1 MSRRILALN
10 PWHGGSHQAFLD
22 GWVAHSRHE
31 FTVLPLPA
39 YKWKWRMR
47 HSAVTFSQQLC
58 DQVRDRASAVPQWDV
73 LFCTDM
79 LGLAEFRGLCPESV
93 RPLPSIV
100 YFHENQLTYPTQQ
113 DEERDF
119 HFAYSNMTSALAADS
134 VWFNSDY
141 HRDEFLTA
149 LGVLLRRM
157 PDFGHEESVDQIL
170 AKSEIQHPGI
180 DALADGQTAERVER
194 STERQSERPL
204 RIVWA
209 SRWEHDKNPELFF
222 AALDELAD
230 LNVPFEIS
238 VLGESFRNSPSCF
251 DAAKRKLSSQIRHW
265 GFAESRAEYLR
276 ILSESDVVV
285 STARHEFF
293 GISVLEAVAAGCRPL
308 VPHALAYPETLG
320 ANVSSFHDGTAAGI
334 ARSLADLA
342 TAHTSP
348 RTTAA
353 SSFDDAC
360 PNDACPNVERFF
372 WKTRSSE
379 LDASVDRLCKHA

>member
-1 MSRRILALN
+1 MTRRILALN

-22 GWVAHSRHE
+22 GWVTHSRHK

-47 HSAVTFSQQLC
+47 HSAVTFSQQLL
-58 DQVRDRASAVPQWDV
+58 DLHGDRASAAPQWDV

-93 RPLPSIV
+93 RQLPSIV

-119 HFAYSNMTSALAADS
+119 HFAYSNMTSALAADT

-149 LGVLLRRM
+149 LGALLRRM
-157 PDFGHEESVDQIL
+157 PDFGHEESVDQVL
-170 AKSEIQHPGI
+170 AKSEIQHPGF
-180 DALADGQTAERVER
+180 DAPSAGSTAERVER
-194 STERQSERPL
+194 PTEPLTDRPL

-222 AALDELAD
+222 AALDELSR
-230 LNVPFEIS
+230 LNVPFEVS

-251 DAAKRKLSSQIRHW
+251 DDAKGRLSSQIRHW

-308 VPHALAYPETLG
+308 VPNALAYPETLG
-320 ANVSSFHDGTAAGI
+320 ANLSSFHDGTAAGI
-334 ARSLADLA
+334 ARSLATMAKALN
-342 TAHTSP
+342 SP
-348 RTTAA
+348 NAA
-353 SSFDDAC
+353 ADSLLGNAR
-360 PNDACPNVERFF
+360 PNVERFF
-372 WKTRSSE
+372 WETRSSE
-379 LDASVDRLCKHA
+379 LDAAVDRLCEHA

>member
-1 MSRRILALN
+1 MTRRILALN
-10 PWHGGSHQAFLD
+10 SWHGGSHQAFLD
-22 GWVAHSRHE
+22 GWSSHSRHE

-47 HSAVTFSQQLC
+47 HSAVTFSEQLH
-58 DQVRDRASAVPQWDV
+58 DLSGDEESARPQWDV

-93 RPLPSIV
+93 RQLPSIV

-119 HFAYSNMTSALAADS
+119 HFADSNMTSALAADT

-149 LGVLLRRM
+149 LGALLRRM
-157 PDFGHEESVDQIL
+157 PDFGHEESVDRIL

-180 DALADGQTAERVER
+180 DAPAAGRTAERSER
-194 STERQSERPL
+194 LTDRPL

-209 SRWEHDKNPELFF
+209 SRWEHDKDPELFF
-222 AALDELAD
+222 AAIGELSSLD
-230 LNVPFEIS
+230 VPFEIS
-238 VLGESFRNSPSCF
+238 VLGESFRNSPTCF
-251 DAAKRKLSSQIRHW
+251 DEAQMKFTSHIRHW

-276 ILSESDVVV
+276 ILSETDVVV

-293 GISVLEAVAAGCRPL
+293 GISVLEAVAAGCHPL
-308 VPHALAYPETLG
+308 VPNALAYPETLG
-320 ANVSSFHDGTAAGI
+320 ADSSSFHDGTAVGI
-334 ARSLADLA
+334 ARSLASLA
-342 TAHTSP
+342 KALNSP
-348 RTTAA
+348 STTAV
-353 SSFDDAC
+353 SSIDDHR
-360 PNDACPNVERFF
+360 PNVERFF
-372 WKTRSSE
+372 WQTRSSE
-379 LDASVDRLCKHA
+379 LDAAVDRLCEHA